1 MKINMNRFVNV
12 VVITA
17 VLLLNVA
24 CASSQNANV
33 WSDAD
38 YGAGTF
44 SAPKSFKTANGIT
57 ILN

>member
-1 MKINMNRFVNV
+1 MNRFVNV